1 MHEKVRILLFL
12 STFLNLKGGDQSW
25 VTREVK
31 RASIGSAP
39 RGQNGINVIKL
50 RRNGRAVVALCLLLA
65 AGVTSASVQD
75 YAYPISNRYVATVVG
90 TPSEVAAELPEQIP
104 FRKRRIEI
112 FPERELP
119 DVLWYGRDL
128 IYSEALQKDRAPL
141 IFLIAGTGAAHN
153 GGKNRNM
160 ARAFYQ
166 AGFHVVSVSSP
177 TYPNFVISASAT
189 GVPGHAQRDA
199 EDLYRVMEAIWNR
212 LSDKIEVSSFNMA
225 GYSLGGFNSAFVAK
239 LDEERQIFNFR
250 RVLLINPPVSLYNS
264 ISLLDRMIENIP
276 GGPDNFDKFF
286 NQLVAAFTEVYKQS
300 DDDIGEDFL
309 YKAYEA
315 LDLKNEELAALIGVA
330 FRLSSG
336 SMVFTSDVMADY
348 GFVKPKG
355 LELDRYADLGIYR
368 QAVYRTGFTDYY
380 HSFFYPFYKEEQPD
394 VSRDDFIS
402 AISLESIADY
412 LARSDKFR
420 VMHNADDIIL
430 EPGEIDF
437 FPRVFGDRAVIYPL
451 GGHCG
456 NMNYQDNV
464 SHMLNVFTDGEA
476 L

>member
-1 MHEKVRILLFL
+1 MDETL
-12 STFLNLKGGDQSW
+12 SLCFYCVFYRTEVKIFDL
-25 VTREVK
+25 VTSTGK
-31 RASIGSAP
+31 RASICLALG
-39 RGQNGINVIKL
+39 GQNGIIVTRL
-50 RRNGRAVVALCLLLA
+50 RINGRATLVLGLLLV
-65 AGVTSASVQD
+65 AGFASASVQD
-75 YAYPISNRYVATVVG
+75 YGFPITNRYVATVAG
-90 TPSEVAAELPEQIP
+90 TPAALKAELPERIP
-104 FRKRRIEI
+104 FKKRRIEI
-112 FPERELP
+112 FPEREP
-119 DVLWYGRDL
+119 PEVLWYGRQL
-128 IYSEALQKDRAPL
+128 IYSEALQKDKAPL

-153 GGKNRNM
+153 GAKNRNM

-166 AGFHVVSVSSP
+166 AGFHVVSISSP
-177 TYPNFVISASAT
+177 TYPNFVISASKT
-189 GVPGHAQRDA
+189 GVPGHAEHDA
-199 EDLYRVMEAIWNR
+199 EDLYRVMEAIWGR
-212 LSDKIEVSSFNMA
+212 LKDRIEVSSFNLA

-239 LDEERQIFNFR
+239 LDEERQAFNFR
-250 RVLLINPPVSLYNS
+250 RVLMINPPVSLYNS

-286 NQLVAAFTEVYKQS
+286 NELVAAFTEVYKES

-348 GFVKPKG
+348 GYVKPKG
-355 LELDRYADLGIYR
+355 LELGRYEDLGPYR
-368 QAVYRTGFTDYY
+368 EVVYRTGFTDYY
-380 HSFFYPFYKEEQPD
+380 HKFFYPYYSAEQPD
-394 VSRDDFIS
+394 VSRDDFIN
-402 AISLESIADY
+402 AVSLESIADY
-412 LARSDKFR
+412 LASSDKIR

-437 FPRVFGDRAVIYPL
+437 FPRVFGDRAVIYPY

-456 NMNYQDNV
+456 NMSYRDNV
-464 SHMLNVFTDGEA
+464 DHMVGVFTEGEA